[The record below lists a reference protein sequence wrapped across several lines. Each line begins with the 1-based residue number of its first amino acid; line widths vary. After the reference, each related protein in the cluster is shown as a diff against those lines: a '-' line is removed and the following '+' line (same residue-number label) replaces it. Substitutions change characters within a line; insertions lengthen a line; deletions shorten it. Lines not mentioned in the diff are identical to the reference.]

1 MPSTRI
7 SAQGVALMLT
17 SKGPSVSAACL
28 GTIGGELVPT
38 HALAMLSPGD
48 RFEIAAADD
57 LRFILLA
64 ANPINE
70 PIVQYGPFVMTT
82 REEIEQA
89 FVDYR
94 DGSLVRTRAAWVS
107 D

>member
-1 MPSTRI
+1 MTAFI
-7 SAQGVALMLT
+7 YAFQGNGV
-17 SKGPSVSAACL
+17 
-28 GTIGGELVPT
+28 IGGEPVPT
-38 HALAMLSPGD
+38 HALVKLSPGA

-57 LRFILLA
+57 LRFILVA
-64 ANPINE
+64 GNPINE

-94 DGSLVRTRAAWVS
+94 NGALVRTRAAWVS